1 MSSTHG
7 CPTSC
12 SPPRRHHITYVF
24 VLLPI
29 FTFSS
34 LLLHLKYCSLLLQPL
49 GYKVTTAFWAANIVG
64 TALIVLFVRRDKRE
78 AHIAE
83 VARENDENG
92 GGVKGIGIIGGDGVS
107 ARGDEGSSVEDVK
120 VR

>member
-1 MSSTHG
+1 M
-7 CPTSC
+7 
-12 SPPRRHHITYVF
+12 YVF

-29 FTFSS
+29 CTFPS
-34 LLLHLKYCSLLLQPL
+34 LSLGLKFCSLLLQPS
-49 GYKVTTAFWAANIVG
+49 GYKVTTAFWAVNIVG

-83 VARENDENG
+83 VAREHDENG
-92 GGVKGIGIIGGDGVS
+92 GGVKGIGIIGGEGVGG
-107 ARGDEGSSVEDVK
+107 REDEGSSVEDVK